1 MSRIPRVQ
9 AIILPILREAF
20 PDVNV
25 RSWGEDI
32 DFRSFPILNIRRIGG
47 TRNKNLPMD
56 MDMAV
61 VELTCYGDVGLPET
75 EQLYLDALEVL
86 YHSVRTQRVT
96 PEGYLHSLR
105 ETMGMTQFS
114 SSMMDSWRVQGL
126 IQVGIRPPNKLTNQ
140 EISYVAK

>member
-1 MSRIPRVQ
+1 MSRMPRIQ
-9 AIILPILREAF
+9 AIVLPILRESF

-32 DFRSFPILNIRRIGG
+32 DFRTFPILNVRRIGG
-47 TRNKNLPMD
+47 VRSKKLPMD

-61 VELTCYGDVGLPET
+61 IELTAFGDEGLPET

-86 YHSVRTQRVT
+86 YDSVRDQRVT
-96 PEGYLHSLR
+96 PEGYLHSMK

-114 SSMMDSWRVQGL
+114 SLFMDSWRVQGL
-126 IQVGIRPPNKLTNQ
+126 IQFGIRPPNK
-140 EISYVAK
+140 